1 MADSVEEGIV
11 TLTGIVE
18 KEDDQYVSYC
28 RELGVA
34 SCGDTIDEALIN
46 LDDAIQ
52 VHIDALIETGE
63 LLRVFRERSIRIDLQ
78 PTQDE
83 PLVHVPP
90 GKILTTY
97 QRHVPITDVA

>member
-1 MADSVEEGIV
+1 MADSAEDGIV

-18 KEDDQYVSYC
+18 KEGDQYVSYC

-34 SCGDTIDEALIN
+34 SCDDTIDEALIN

-52 VHIDALIETGE
+52 VHIDALVETGE
-63 LLRVFRERSIRIDLQ
+63 LLRVFRERNIRIDLQ
-78 PTQDE
+78 PSPDE
-83 PLVHVPP
+83 PLVRVPP

-97 QRHVPITDVA
+97 QRHVPVTEVA